1 MYTQYLTAPVLR
13 VSSPL
18 SPNRPVPSIHVSP
31 AESPAYPDT
40 PSLEPASPEESM
52 SSRSNH
58 LLPPPVGSHH
68 RRALSPIKVM
78 DKKGLD
84 QATFQDL
91 LAANRERSSRR
102 LVSSAD
108 RLRREVVVKAHHSK
122 QFERRALFLSKI
134 IAPPSPTSTET
145 AVTPP
150 ESPAIFH
157 FSLPSPGL
165 ASPLELFENV
175 TSREHW
181 IEEVDYNK
189 KPLRTPARDVFPTGR
204 LPSLD
209 QITARLRPT
218 LNVNAVPTIPS
229 IVVESPSPVAVKP
242 LNVIKGDRQDPVK
255 PRLRIPNSII
265 ASARARSSSPPTPVA
280 PLTPTSDVPSKLII
294 SSSPPKSIKPVL
306 VPQSIP
312 ALRINKPSGQELAP
326 VPVMSW
332 RQREVVRSPSVTKV
346 HMQAESWRHEVPVK
360 KDLVRDAIVSPI
372 TPKAVMP
379 LPIGT
384 KLTAPMPRETR
395 PKMMT
400 HRPDALVLATQTKVK
415 SVDGLSNI
423 DVDEAT
429 NGVGANRRS
438 TLLCAQKDLA
448 GSECRVVQGRN
459 MVDKLRRRIS
469 APAQLEG
476 VFKKGVPVGG
486 F

>member
-18 SPNRPVPSIHVSP
+18 SPNRPVPSIYVSP
-31 AESPAYPDT
+31 AESPVDFDT
-40 PSLEPASPEESM
+40 PSLEPVSPEEST

-58 LLPPPVGSHH
+58 LLPPPVGSPH
-68 RRALSPIKVM
+68 RRTLAPTKAM

-91 LAANRERSSRR
+91 LAANRERSSKRM
-102 LVSSAD
+102 VSPAD

-175 TSREHW
+175 ASREHW

-189 KPLRTPARDVFPTGR
+189 KSIRTPARDAFPAGR

-229 IVVESPSPVAVKP
+229 IVIESPSPVAAKP
-242 LNVIKGDRQDPVK
+242 LNIIKGDREDVSK
-255 PRLRIPNSII
+255 PRSRIPNSII
-265 ASARARSSSPPTPVA
+265 ASARARSTSPPTPVA
-280 PLTPTSDVPSKLII
+280 QAAPACDVPSKLII

-312 ALRINKPSGQELAP
+312 ALRINKASGPELAP

-332 RQREVVRSPSVTKV
+332 RQREVARSPVAKE
-346 HMQAESWRHEVPVK
+346 HMQAESWRRDVPTK
-360 KDLVRDAIVSPI
+360 KDLVRDAVVSPV
-372 TPKAVMP
+372 TPQAVMP
-379 LPIGT
+379 LPIGI
-384 KLTAPMPRETR
+384 KLTPPMPRETR
-395 PKMMT
+395 PKMMV
-400 HRPDALVLATQTKVK
+400 RQPEAIVVSKIKLVEGISTMDV
-415 SVDGLSNI
+415 SGLSDAVPAI
-423 DVDEAT
+423 
-429 NGVGANRRS
+429 RRS
-438 TLLCAQKDLA
+438 ALPRAQRDVS
-448 GSECRVVQGRN
+448 GSECRAVQGRN
-459 MVDKLRRRIS
+459 MLDKLRRRTS

-476 VFKKGVPVGG
+476 VMRKGIPVGG

>member
-18 SPNRPVPSIHVSP
+18 SPNRPVPSIYVSP
-31 AESPAYPDT
+31 AESPVDPNT
-40 PSLEPASPEESM
+40 PSLEPSSPEESM

-58 LLPPPVGSHH
+58 LLPPPVSSPH
-68 RRALSPIKVM
+68 RRTLVPSKAM

-122 QFERRALFLSKI
+122 QFERRALFLSRI

-175 TSREHW
+175 SSRERW

-189 KPLRTPARDVFPTGR
+189 KPLRTPARDAFPTGR

-218 LNVNAVPTIPS
+218 INVNTVPTIPS
-229 IVVESPSPVAVKP
+229 IVIESPSPVAVKP
-242 LNVIKGDRQDPVK
+242 LNIIKGDNQDAAK
-255 PRLRIPNSII
+255 PRSRIPNSII
-265 ASARARSSSPPTPVA
+265 ASARARSTSPPTPVA
-280 PLTPTSDVPSKLII
+280 PITPTCDAPSKLII
-294 SSSPPKSIKPVL
+294 ASSPPKSIKPVL

-312 ALRINKPSGQELAP
+312 ALRINRPSGPELAP

-332 RQREVVRSPSVTKV
+332 RQREMVRSPSVTKE
-346 HMQAESWRHEVPVK
+346 HMQTESWRREVPAK
-360 KDLVRDAIVSPI
+360 KDLVRDAVVSPI
-372 TPKAVMP
+372 TPQTVMS
-379 LPIGT
+379 LPVGT
-384 KLTAPMPRETR
+384 KPAPLMPRETR
-395 PKMMT
+395 PNMMA
-400 HRPDALVLATQTKVK
+400 RQPEALVPTPMKGTSNMDVAGLT
-415 SVDGLSNI
+415 DGAPT
-423 DVDEAT
+423 V
-429 NGVGANRRS
+429 RRNA
-438 TLLCAQKDLA
+438 LPVNAA
-448 GSECRVVQGRN
+448 GSEGRAAQGRN
-459 MVDKLRRRIS
+459 MLDKLRRRTS

-476 VFKKGVPVGG
+476 VFRKGVPVGG